1 MAATASYIHY
11 HGKDEIVGRN
21 MEQMIEQAAAADLV
35 HVSNPPDY
43 VNVLIAGVTTWNASD
58 SLLGAEAF
66 VIPVP
71 LSKKSPHQGS

>member
-1 MAATASYIHY
+1 
-11 HGKDEIVGRN
+11 
-21 MEQMIEQAAAADLV
+21 MEQMIEQAAPAEVVLLP
-35 HVSNPPDY
+35 NPPDY

-71 LSKKSPHQGS
+71 LSKKGPQ